1 VLTGIVYAAL
11 ASLGDIAGGA
21 LVLWRTGRDRA
32 ALAVL
37 SGFGAGFMLAVVLV
51 GMLPE
56 VAVKAADA
64 PGGAEAFLAR
74 AFLAVLIGY
83 LAVHLTQ
90 HSLTPHFHFGE
101 ETHPVPHG
109 VGIWALAGLIPHS
122 FFDGVAISA
131 AFLESN
137 ELGLLVFFAILLH
150 KVPTGVSLV
159 SVTLAG
165 GNTRTQALL
174 AVFAL
179 GIATI
184 AGAAVTPI
192 VPDVAERYGLP
203 LAAGVALYVAASN
216 LIPESQH
223 ERNWTVQGGVFAGV
237 VAYLLL
243 ETLH

>member
-1 VLTGIVYAAL
+1 VLTGILYAAL
-11 ASLGDIAGGA
+11 ASLGDVAGGA

-51 GMLPE
+51 GLLPE
-56 VAVKAADA
+56 VAREAVAGDA
-64 PGGAEAFLAR
+64 AR
-74 AFLAVLIGY
+74 AFLIVLIGY

-101 ETHPVPHG
+101 ETHAVAHG
-109 VGIWALAGLIPHS
+109 VGIYALIGLLPHS
-122 FFDGVAISA
+122 FFDGVFIGA
-131 AFLESN
+131 AFLKSN
-137 ELGLLVFFAILLH
+137 ELGVHAFLAILLH

-165 GNTRTQALL
+165 GNSRRQALGAVIAL
-174 AVFAL
+174 AM
-179 GIATI
+179 ATI
-184 AGAAVTPI
+184 AGAAVTPV
-192 VPDVAERYGLP
+192 VPEIAEQYGLP

-237 VAYLLL
+237 VAYLVL
-243 ETLH
+243 EMLH

>member
-1 VLTGIVYAAL
+1 VLTGILYAAL
-11 ASLGDIAGGA
+11 ASLGDVAGGA

-51 GMLPE
+51 GLLPE
-56 VAVKAADA
+56 VAREAVAGDA
-64 PGGAEAFLAR
+64 AR
-74 AFLAVLIGY
+74 AFLIVLIGY

-101 ETHPVPHG
+101 ETHAVAHG
-109 VGIWALAGLIPHS
+109 VGIYALIGLLPHS
-122 FFDGVAISA
+122 FFDGVFIGA
-131 AFLESN
+131 AFLKSN
-137 ELGLLVFFAILLH
+137 ELGVHAFLAILLH

-165 GNTRTQALL
+165 GNSRRQALGAVIAL
-174 AVFAL
+174 AM
-179 GIATI
+179 ATI
-184 AGAAVTPI
+184 AGAAVTPV
-192 VPDVAERYGLP
+192 VPEIAEQYGLP

-237 VAYLLL
+237 MAYLVL
-243 ETLH
+243 EMLH

>member
-1 VLTGIVYAAL
+1 MLTGIVYAAL

-21 LVLWRTGRDRA
+21 LVLWRTGRDRT

-37 SGFGAGFMLAVVLV
+37 SGFGAGFMLAVVLI

-56 VAVKAADA
+56 VAVDAAEA
-64 PGGAEAFLAR
+64 PDGAEAFLAR

-101 ETHPVPHG
+101 ETHPVAHG

-131 AFLESN
+131 GFVKSN

-165 GNTRTQALL
+165 GNTRAQAMLG
-174 AVFAL
+174 VVAL
-179 GIATI
+179 GVATI

-223 ERNWTVQGGVFAGV
+223 ERSWTVQGGVFAGV

-243 ETLH
+243 EMLH

>member
-1 VLTGIVYAAL
+1 MLTGIVYAAL

-37 SGFGAGFMLAVVLV
+37 SGFGAGFMLAVVLI

-56 VAVKAADA
+56 VA
-64 PGGAEAFLAR
+64 AEAANGTAAP

-101 ETHPVPHG
+101 ETHPVAHG
-109 VGIWALAGLIPHS
+109 VGVWALVGLLPHS

-131 AFLESN
+131 AFLKSS

-165 GNTRTQALL
+165 GNTRAQALV
-174 AVFAL
+174 AVIAL
-179 GIATI
+179 GAATI

-192 VPDVAERYGLP
+192 VPDIAARYGLP

-243 ETLH
+243 EMLQ